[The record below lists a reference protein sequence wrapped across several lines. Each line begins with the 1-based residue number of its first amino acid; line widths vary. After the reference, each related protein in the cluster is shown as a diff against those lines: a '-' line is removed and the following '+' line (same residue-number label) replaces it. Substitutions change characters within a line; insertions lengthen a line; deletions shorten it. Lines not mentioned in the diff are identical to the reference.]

1 MVLQNR
7 LKSTSQETVRG
18 VGCASAIGLFF
29 SGGLVEIFALL
40 DFSCRGA
47 SGSGYLTDAVRQ
59 AVRFSKEWFG
69 GGSLAMPISLSVE
82 AARQLAEYLIQQL
95 PQIRTRVLPEIRSH
109 ADEIPSARLLSDQA
123 LLDHFPQLFSDL
135 AEYLLSGAD
144 PKMRAGIL
152 DVARKHGET
161 RAGQGYHLAE
171 LIREIGIVHSS
182 IVDHGLATFLTARP
196 DLADS
201 AGNFAKIIGTF
212 FEDSVV
218 GSVQRYVDKF
228 HDEARLANEKLLAA
242 NQRLS
247 ELDAFRLQLVRTV
260 HHELGNALNALNFSI
275 EFATQTADTSAQQE
289 MLGTC
294 RRSVRE
300 MGTLLAQLD
309 DYALLLGRE
318 ASVQSETI
326 DVAQFAREL
335 EVSLLAMIRDAS
347 MSLEMQVDS
356 ELDVIESDRAR
367 IKQIVNNLVSN
378 GIKYRKPQP
387 SEGRIVMQMR
397 ALTAESWELSVEDV
411 GVGIPKEHLESI
423 FNEFQRFPP
432 SEEIAGRGL
441 GLTITKHLVEE
452 LKGAIEVT
460 SEVGRGTRFVVT
472 LPKKIGG

>member
-1 MVLQNR
+1 
-7 LKSTSQETVRG
+7 
-18 VGCASAIGLFF
+18 
-29 SGGLVEIFALL
+29 
-40 DFSCRGA
+40 
-47 SGSGYLTDAVRQ
+47 
-59 AVRFSKEWFG
+59 
-69 GGSLAMPISLSVE
+69 MPISLNVE
-82 AARQLAEYLIQQL
+82 AARQLAQYLIQQL

-109 ADEIPSARLLSDQA
+109 SDEIPSARLLSDQA

-144 PKMRAGIL
+144 PKMRTAIL
-152 DVARKHGET
+152 DAARKHGET

-182 IVDHGLATFLTARP
+182 IVDHGLESFLIARP

-201 AGNFAKIIGTF
+201 AGNFAKIIDTF

-218 GSVQRYVDKF
+218 GSVQRYVDTF
-228 HDEARLANEKLLAA
+228 HDESRLANEKLQAA

-289 MLGTC
+289 MLATC

-318 ASVQSETI
+318 APVQSESI

-387 SEGRIVMQMR
+387 SEGRIVMQLR
-397 ALTAESWELSVEDV
+397 ALNAESWELSVEDV
-411 GVGIPKEHLESI
+411 GVGIPKEYLESI

-432 SEEIAGRGL
+432 SDQIAGRGL

-472 LPKKIGG
+472 LPRKIGG

>member
-1 MVLQNR
+1 M
-7 LKSTSQETVRG
+7 
-18 VGCASAIGLFF
+18 
-29 SGGLVEIFALL
+29 
-40 DFSCRGA
+40 
-47 SGSGYLTDAVRQ
+47 
-59 AVRFSKEWFG
+59 
-69 GGSLAMPISLSVE
+69 
-82 AARQLAEYLIQQL
+82 
-95 PQIRTRVLPEIRSH
+95 RT
-109 ADEIPSARLLSDQA
+109 A
-123 LLDHFPQLFSDL
+123 
-135 AEYLLSGAD
+135 
-144 PKMRAGIL
+144 IL
-152 DVARKHGET
+152 DAARKHGET

-171 LIREIGIVHSS
+171 LIREIGIVQNS
-182 IVDHGLATFLTARP
+182 IVDHGLESFLTARP
-196 DLADS
+196 DLVAS

-228 HDEARLANEKLLAA
+228 HDESRLANEKLRAA

-275 EFATQTADTSAQQE
+275 EFATQTAETAAQQE

-318 ASVQSETI
+318 APVQSERI
-326 DVAQFAREL
+326 DIVQFAREL

-356 ELDVIESDRAR
+356 ELDVIESDRMR

-378 GIKYRKPQP
+378 AIKYRKPQP
-387 SEGRIVMQMR
+387 NEGRIVIQLR
-397 ALTAESWELSVEDV
+397 ALTAESWELSVEDF
-411 GVGIPKEHLESI
+411 GIGIPKEYLESI

-432 SEEIAGRGL
+432 SEQIAGRGL

-452 LKGAIEVT
+452 LNGAIEVT
-460 SEVGRGTRFVVT
+460 SEVGRATRFVVT

>member
-1 MVLQNR
+1 
-7 LKSTSQETVRG
+7 
-18 VGCASAIGLFF
+18 
-29 SGGLVEIFALL
+29 
-40 DFSCRGA
+40 
-47 SGSGYLTDAVRQ
+47 
-59 AVRFSKEWFG
+59 
-69 GGSLAMPISLSVE
+69 MPTSLSVE
-82 AARQLAEYLIQQL
+82 AARQLAEYLTRQL

-109 ADEIPSARLLSDQA
+109 SDEIPSACLLSDQA

-144 PKMRAGIL
+144 PKMRTAIL
-152 DVARKHGET
+152 DAARKHGET

-171 LIREIGIVHSS
+171 LIREIRIVHSS
-182 IVDHGLATFLTARP
+182 IVDHGLESFLTARP
-196 DLADS
+196 DLVAS

-228 HDEARLANEKLLAA
+228 HDESRLANDKLREA

-275 EFATQTADTSAQQE
+275 EFATQTAETAAQQE

-300 MGTLLAQLD
+300 MGALLAQLD
-309 DYALLLGRE
+309 DYALLLGHE
-318 ASVQSETI
+318 APVQSERI
-326 DVAQFAREL
+326 DIVQFAREL
-335 EVSLLAMIRDAS
+335 EVSLLAMVRDAS

-356 ELDVIESDRAR
+356 ELDVIQSDRMR

-378 GIKYRKPQP
+378 AIKYRKPQP
-387 SEGRIVMQMR
+387 NEGRIVIQLR
-397 ALTAESWELSVEDV
+397 ARTDESWELSVEDF
-411 GVGIPKEHLESI
+411 GIGIPKEYLESI

-432 SEEIAGRGL
+432 SEQIAGRGL

-452 LKGAIEVT
+452 LNGGIEVT
-460 SEVGRGTRFVVT
+460 SEVGRATRFVVT

>member
-1 MVLQNR
+1 
-7 LKSTSQETVRG
+7 
-18 VGCASAIGLFF
+18 
-29 SGGLVEIFALL
+29 
-40 DFSCRGA
+40 
-47 SGSGYLTDAVRQ
+47 
-59 AVRFSKEWFG
+59 
-69 GGSLAMPISLSVE
+69 MPTSLSVE
-82 AARQLAEYLIQQL
+82 AGRQLAEFLMRQL

-109 ADEIPSARLLSDQA
+109 SDEIPSACLLSDQA

-144 PKMRAGIL
+144 PKMRTAIL
-152 DVARKHGET
+152 DAARKHGET

-182 IVDHGLATFLTARP
+182 IVDHGLESFLTARP
-196 DLADS
+196 DLVAS

-218 GSVQRYVDKF
+218 GSVQRYVDTF
-228 HDEARLANEKLLAA
+228 HDESRLANEKLREA

-275 EFATQTADTSAQQE
+275 EFATQTAETAAQQE

-300 MGTLLAQLD
+300 MGALLAQLD
-309 DYALLLGRE
+309 DYALFLGRE
-318 ASVQSETI
+318 APVQSERI
-326 DVAQFAREL
+326 DIVQFAREL
-335 EVSLLAMIRDAS
+335 EVSLLAMVRDAS

-356 ELDVIESDRAR
+356 ELDVIESDRMR

-378 GIKYRKPQP
+378 AIKYRKPQP
-387 SEGRIVMQMR
+387 NEGRIVIQLR
-397 ALTAESWELSVEDV
+397 VLTDESWELSVEDF
-411 GVGIPKEHLESI
+411 GIGIPKEYFESI

-432 SEEIAGRGL
+432 SEQIAGRGL

-452 LKGAIEVT
+452 LNGGIEVT
-460 SEVGRGTRFVVT
+460 SEVGRATRFVVT

>member
-1 MVLQNR
+1 M
-7 LKSTSQETVRG
+7 
-18 VGCASAIGLFF
+18 A
-29 SGGLVEIFALL
+29 
-40 DFSCRGA
+40 
-47 SGSGYLTDAVRQ
+47 
-59 AVRFSKEWFG
+59 
-69 GGSLAMPISLSVE
+69 ISLSVE

-95 PQIRTRVLPEIRSH
+95 PQIRTRVLSKIRSH
-109 ADEIPSARLLSDQA
+109 SDEIPSACLLSDPA
-123 LLDHFPQLFSDL
+123 LLDHLPQLFSDL
-135 AEYLLSGAD
+135 AEYLLSAAD
-144 PKMRAGIL
+144 PETRTAIL
-152 DVARKHGET
+152 HAARKHGET

-182 IVDHGLATFLTARP
+182 IVDHGLEPFLTAHP

-201 AGNFAKIIGTF
+201 AGTFAKIIGTF

-218 GSVQRYVDKF
+218 GSVQSYVDKF
-228 HDEARLANEKLLAA
+228 HDESRLANEKLRAA

-247 ELDAFRLQLVRTV
+247 QLDAFRLQLVRTV

-300 MGTLLAQLD
+300 MGALLAQLD

-318 ASVQSETI
+318 APVQSETI
-326 DVAQFAREL
+326 DIAQFAREL
-335 EVSLLAMIRDAS
+335 EVSLLAMIRDAG
-347 MSLEMQVDS
+347 MSLEMQVDP
-356 ELDVIESDRAR
+356 ELDVIEGDRTR

-378 GIKYRKPQP
+378 GIKYRKPEP
-387 SEGRIVMQMR
+387 SEGRIVIQLR
-397 ALTAESWELSVEDV
+397 ALTGESWELSVEDA
-411 GVGIPKEHLESI
+411 GVGIPEEYLESI
-423 FNEFQRFPP
+423 FDEFQRFPP
-432 SEEIAGRGL
+432 SGQIAGRGL

-472 LPKKIGG
+472 LPKKIGD